1 MRLRNIQGEK
11 SHLVA
16 YLRLCAFCAFC
27 ALAWL
32 CLCAFYDFTVNVVMV
47 INIAIHKAFIS
58 HDLLLKE
65 T

>member
-32 CLCAFYDFTVNVVMV
+32 FLCAFY
-47 INIAIHKAFIS
+47 AFCAFVAYEIFS
-58 HDLLLKE
+58 
-65 T
+65 